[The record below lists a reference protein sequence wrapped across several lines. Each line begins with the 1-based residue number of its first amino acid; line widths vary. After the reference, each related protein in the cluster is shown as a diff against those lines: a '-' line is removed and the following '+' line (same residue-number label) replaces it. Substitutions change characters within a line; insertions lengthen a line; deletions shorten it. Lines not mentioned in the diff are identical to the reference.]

1 MFRPL
6 LDCVDKIRQLNSM
19 QEDIKLRSIFKLGH
33 LNIMQDGIQLPTI
46 VVIGDQSS
54 GKSSVLESLTGI
66 SLPRGEGICTT
77 VPLIMKLQNHSETK
91 VYLEY
96 NGKSVPTDEFH
107 VAEAII
113 LATNEIAGHGK
124 GTSNIPL
131 TLIVKKNGV
140 PDLTMVDL
148 PGIPM
153 VPVHGKSTDTFGQIS
168 EIVMKYITPEESIIV
183 NVLSATVDFSTCECF
198 KMSKKVDKSGER
210 TLVVVTKVD
219 RDSEGLLEKSR
230 IANESYEEALSE
242 EARLFET
249 HALLSKMDKSMDI
262 EKKINDKLAVNV
274 AALNELPQHSGS
286 VAEALATFMRI
297 QSLAI
302 ESLKK
307 NFLGVEL
314 DEYTE
319 DFEKQCAAK
328 WSELIDLELKQF
340 SVELRSKY
348 PDEKEDN
355 LFVELMFLNEA
366 QKIGLPDFLD
376 VLQKKVRDI
385 SATTE
390 EFVGKLWNYIEGVVI
405 KVLMHHSGSCL
416 ELQYFIKRAVQNLIA
431 RRKDKSVNG
440 IREIIG
446 MDRLTDLT
454 SSTEYVATYISLMA
468 QNKKFMKRQPKDLV
482 QQAFELK
489 MTMAAYWKIVFSPQ
503 KLGNHEIE
511 VEIVND

>member
-1 MFRPL
+1 MNVGL
-6 LDCVDKIRQLNSM
+6 GYVCV
-19 QEDIKLRSIFKLGH
+19 
-33 LNIMQDGIQLPTI
+33 
-46 VVIGDQSS
+46 
-54 GKSSVLESLTGI
+54 
-66 SLPRGEGICTT
+66 
-77 VPLIMKLQNHSETK
+77 
-91 VYLEY
+91 
-96 NGKSVPTDEFH
+96 
-107 VAEAII
+107 
-113 LATNEIAGHGK
+113 
-124 GTSNIPL
+124 
-131 TLIVKKNGV
+131 
-140 PDLTMVDL
+140 
-148 PGIPM
+148 
-153 VPVHGKSTDTFGQIS
+153 
-168 EIVMKYITPEESIIV
+168 
-183 NVLSATVDFSTCECF
+183 
-198 KMSKKVDKSGER
+198 
-210 TLVVVTKVD
+210 
-219 RDSEGLLEKSR
+219 KSR
-230 IANESYEEALSE
+230 IVNESYEEALSE

-249 HALLSKMDKSMDI
+249 HALLSKMDKSMVSIPVLAHKLVQIQANIISKCFLDI

-390 EFVGKLWNYIEGVVI
+390 EFVRKLWNYMEGVVI

-431 RRKDKSVNG
+431 KKKDKSVNG

-446 MDRLTDLT
+446 MGRLTDLT
-454 SSTEYVATYISLMA
+454 SSTEYVATYSSLMG
-468 QNKKFMKRQPKDLV
+468 QKKKFMKFCKYSKGGTKINIKGFGVIDVLFIRRQPKDVV